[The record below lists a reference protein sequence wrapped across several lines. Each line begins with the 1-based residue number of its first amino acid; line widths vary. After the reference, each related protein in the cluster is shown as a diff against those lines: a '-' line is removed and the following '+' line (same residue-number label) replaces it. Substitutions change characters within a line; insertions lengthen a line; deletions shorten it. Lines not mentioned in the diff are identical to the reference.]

1 MSGSGEQETA
11 FDSRQVG
18 RRLHRLRAGHPE
30 IIAAA
35 IATRSGLLLGG
46 PQDEEEDAQALAALG
61 AALLS
66 SADTP
71 SEALVGGPAEEAY
84 VRARAGYVISV
95 AAGSGAVLIALV
107 APTAS
112 ATTLLPELREAAAD
126 IGRAVAL

>member
-1 MSGSGEQETA
+1 LSGSGEQETG

-35 IATRSGLLLGG
+35 VATRSGLLLAS
-46 PQDEEEDAQALAALG
+46 PRDEEGDAQALAALG

-66 SADTP
+66 SADAP

-95 AAGSGAVLIALV
+95 SAGSGAVLTTLV

-112 ATTLLPELREAAAD
+112 IATLLPELREAAAE
-126 IGRAVAL
+126 IGRAVAP